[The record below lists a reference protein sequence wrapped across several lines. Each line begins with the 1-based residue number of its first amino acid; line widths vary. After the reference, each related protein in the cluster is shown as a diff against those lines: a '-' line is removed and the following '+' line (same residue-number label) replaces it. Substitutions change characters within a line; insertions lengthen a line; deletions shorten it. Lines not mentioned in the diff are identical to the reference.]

1 MHNGTAHKKN
11 YPNYQSLEKTLAF
24 IKKLI
29 IIESFS
35 HLTPNAM
42 HSQHTIQN
50 PIQWFRHS
58 APYINT
64 HRGKTFVI
72 MFGGEAVA
80 HTDFDRLIHDFVL
93 LHSLGIRLVLVHGA
107 RPQIDEAL
115 QQANLPTDKFSHLR
129 ITPSDAMPHI
139 LSAVGAIR
147 LHIEARLSMGLANS
161 PMFGAR
167 IDAVSGNFIT
177 AQPYGVRNGIDHQM
191 TGEVRSIDDAAIH
204 HNLSHNHIVILSP
217 IGFSMS
223 GDVFNLSA
231 EEVAQ
236 HTARTL
242 KADKLI
248 FLGEDALYQHG
259 KLIRELTTTQAQT
272 LLDEHDDLDDEIRRF
287 LACAIRVSDVVERTQ
302 ILPFAKDGALLEELF
317 TRDGLGTMITRTPYD
332 KIRPAV
338 MSDVVG
344 LLALL
349 KPLEDAGILI
359 KRPQERLESDIE
371 HYTIIERD
379 GMVVGCAALYQLDD
393 DSAEIASIA
402 IHPNYRGGSRGD
414 DLLKF
419 IETQAKNAGFSKLF
433 ALTTHT
439 SHWFIE
445 HGFFETNVLAL
456 PQARQARYHNGRNSK
471 IFIKHL

>member
-1 MHNGTAHKKN
+1 
-11 YPNYQSLEKTLAF
+11 
-24 IKKLI
+24 
-29 IIESFS
+29 
-35 HLTPNAM
+35 M
-42 HSQHTIQN
+42 HSPNPSQN

-80 HTDFDRLIHDFVL
+80 HADFDRLIHDFAL

-107 RPQIDEAL
+107 RPQIDDAL
-115 QQANLPTDKFSHLR
+115 SKINLPTDKSSHLR
-129 ITPSDAMPHI
+129 ITPPAAMPHI
-139 LSAVGAIR
+139 LASVGAIR
-147 LHIEARLSMGLANS
+147 LHIESRLSMGLANS
-161 PMFGAR
+161 PMFGSR
-167 IDAVSGNFIT
+167 IDAVSGNFII
-177 AQPYGVRNGIDHQM
+177 ARPYGVRDGIDHQM
-191 TGEVRSIDDAAIH
+191 TGEVRSIDDTAIR

-259 KLIRELTTTQAQT
+259 KLIRELTTAQAQT
-272 LLDEHDDLDDEIRRF
+272 LLDGDDDLDEQMKRF
-287 LACAIRVSDVVERTQ
+287 LACAVRVGDVVERTQ

-332 KIRPAV
+332 KIRPAA
-338 MSDVVG
+338 MSDVLG
-344 LLALL
+344 LLTLL

-379 GMVVGCAALYQLDD
+379 GMVVGCAALYPLDD
-393 DSAEIASIA
+393 ESAEIASIA
-402 IHPNYRGGSRGD
+402 IHPEYRGGSRGD

-419 IETQAKNAGFSKLF
+419 IENQAKKAGLTKLF

-445 HGFFETNVLAL
+445 HGFFETDVSSL
-456 PQARQARYHNGRNSK
+456 PPARQARYHNGRNSK
-471 IFIKHL
+471 IFIKHIV